1 MLYINK
7 YDVGNIQLD
16 LPSPNYYH
24 FLPLLSFSDI
34 HGSLNL
40 SIVFNY
46 GMYKENYNF
55 YNIAPGYKLNLEKTI
70 IINNN
75 ELKSFQNENGI
86 IVKLNNNDDVYTFED
101 ETKRIIRKNNNTY
114 ELENPDFSKEIYNSL
129 GKIIKTYDKYDVL
142 ILSYDYDS
150 TGKLIKI
157 TYRDT
162 YVITLTYSNNS
173 LSKITYDNKST
184 ILTYLTDKV
193 HITHYSGV
201 EFELINSNPNYSVTS
216 ITTEDQKSIIHTT
229 KIERVEDDI
238 AKLKIT
244 NLIDSNV
251 IDKMIYNFYNCIL
264 SIDNLSI
271 DYKTLFNEVGLEN
284 NIEDKLVV
292 KTITQ
297 YRGRKQ
303 LYSYEVNTEEEYEE
317 GGITIYNTLGSIVNE
332 DGFNIDT
339 TNIMY
344 DVASGVFDS
353 DTGIELSKGSNSIT
367 RWSYDN
373 STYYERSEDGYFI
386 LTGWLKSLRHGETTN
401 IQILNGISEI
411 EYRFRPS
418 PTPTNKWR
426 YFAYKF
432 KFTSNFLNVQAECEN
447 IIDLKNLRIEFKPT
461 HKVDRTEKQKIAIY
475 EDVVINH
482 TDTSV
487 DYIPLSSLTFKC
499 GDEKIIGI
507 YREDILRY
515 KLNKLRNK
523 YPEEI
528 YYNKCKNIIK
538 DTAHNGLTMEYN
550 EVTYNINNFYLGSKS
565 YNNLGITTKVL
576 KDGSNYLISEVRD
589 ENNLV
594 VSQQIINKKL
604 DVGTNVVDGIQT
616 TYTRNNDLIIKE
628 EVKGLYVRTTNYG
641 TDSNGCPTITTIDEF
656 NNTTVYT
663 LDKVWGNVKSVTLP
677 SGQTITDNYDDDGCT
692 ILGRSYKARGRY
704 TNYSYTLG
712 NLSKIKGNEIYY
724 DFTYSKDELTSIS
737 KNNKI
742 IEERN
747 KKIEEKENSDTILE
761 IYNPSKEKAP
771 YKVEKIYDKYGR
783 LTNVENVEGTQE
795 VRYKVLTNNYKIDPR
810 YVEEEHV
817 TSNIDNASSKL
828 ASFNDHKTNNI
839 TKYGYSENK
848 LTKLATYDANG
859 NKISE
864 EKITYDEKDRI
875 TSNTLTLN
883 NKTISE
889 TREYDTTTTQVNYD
903 NRVKEY
909 KFKVN
914 QNPILTVNNIYDNY
928 KRIKNKQISIGNNQ
942 ILKTYGY
949 TKTRLNNI
957 TYFMNGTV
965 KHDYNIEFDGESRI
979 TKETDNMVGY
989 ENTYIYND
997 YGELVRENNAKN
1009 NKTILYSYNDIGN
1022 IIKVQEYNY
1031 TTGEVGSLTK
1041 ENTYTY
1047 DSTYLDRLIK
1057 YNNNSITYD
1066 DNGCL
1071 KTYNGWTYVWNKGKL
1086 ALIKKSTSTTRAVS
1100 RSEDYKFQY
1109 DAYGRRIEK
1118 KYSFFPGLIQTK
1130 DYLISK
1136 TSSYNYDS
1144 QGRLVNE
1151 IIVLNYSDN
1160 TTIKKKLEF
1169 IYEES
1174 QIIGVTYTTTDNS
1187 VTYYYEKN
1195 IYNDVIGIIDNA
1207 GETVV
1212 KYGYDAYGNCK
1223 IDYTINSDLAH
1234 TNPIRYRSYYYDD
1247 ETNLYYL
1254 NTRYYSSEF
1263 CRFIS
1268 QDSIEYLDIETVNGL
1283 NLYCYC
1289 GNDPINNIDPSGH
1302 FVMSIGLLVAIGFGI
1317 GAVIGAG
1324 ASVAGQYL
1332 ANGCSWENFSW
1343 GQLALDTILGGFSGA
1358 LSMSS
1363 LGLGVMSVSNAGLGF
1378 VGAIGGHLINGSDFS
1393 KVSTWLDITLSTGLG
1408 ALVGLIGGAG
1418 ALNAGYLNGAQQ
1430 TAGFIRA
1437 TGLYNDVLTKVVTG
1451 GYRTA
1456 GIASNAL
1463 RLSSQNLVKQW
1474 NKMVIGQ
1481 AGKALTKALAY
1492 SGTALLI
1499 GTAGKGLLYDWYND
1513 YF

>member
-193 HITHYSGV
+193 YITHYSGV

-238 AKLKIT
+238 AKLEIT

-284 NIEDKLVV
+284 KLGV

-317 GGITIYNTLGSIVNE
+317 GGITIYNTLGSIVKE

-353 DTGIELSKGSNSIT
+353 DTGIELSKDSNSIT

-386 LTGWLKSLRHGETTN
+386 LTGWLKSLRHGETAN

-475 EDVVINH
+475 EDVLINH

-487 DYIPLSSLTFKC
+487 DCIPLSSLTFKC

-538 DTAHNGLTMEYN
+538 DTAHNGLTMDYN

-628 EVKGLYVRTTNYG
+628 EVKGLYVRTTNYS
-641 TDSNGCPTITTIDEF
+641 TDSNCCPTITTIDEF

-704 TNYSYTLG
+704 NNYSYTLG
-712 NLSKIKGNEIYY
+712 NLSRIKGNEIYY

-742 IEERN
+742 IEER
-747 KKIEEKENSDTILE
+747 ENSDTILE

-817 TSNIDNASSKL
+817 TSNINNASSKL

-839 TKYGYSENK
+839 TKYGYRENK
-848 LTKLATYDANG
+848 LTKLATYNANG

-864 EKITYDEKDRI
+864 EQITYDEKDRI

-997 YGELVRENNAKN
+997 YGELIRENNAKN

-1109 DAYGRRIEK
+1109 DAHGRRIEK

-1247 ETNLYYL
+1247 ETQLYWVSP
-1254 NTRYYSSEF
+1254 RYYSPEI
-1263 CRFIS
+1263 CRWIS
-1268 QDSIEYLDIETVNGL
+1268 PDSIEYLDIETVNGL

-1302 FVMSIGLLVAIGFGI
+1302 FAVTTLIILGLIGVGAVVGGTVAGVNCYNNGSTGWELVGDILGGALIGGAIGGI
-1317 GAVIGAG
+1317 VGYFAAPGIAAMLSSTGTIGGALAFAEGMGSTGAG
-1324 ASVAGQYL
+1324 IAISSV
-1332 ANGCSWENFSW
+1332 
-1343 GQLALDTILGGFSGA
+1343 GQLALAGA
-1358 LSMSS
+1358 VTS
-1363 LGLGVMSVSNAGLGF
+1363 
-1378 VGAIGGHLINGSDFS
+1378 
-1393 KVSTWLDITLSTGLG
+1393 
-1408 ALVGLIGGAG
+1408 VGLLSGITVMA
-1418 ALNAGYLNGAQQ
+1418 AQ
-1430 TAGFIRA
+1430 TR
-1437 TGLYNDVLTKVVTG
+1437 KSG
-1451 GYRTA
+1451 GYYGERWPGDPHKPDHVHLRGN
-1456 GIASNAL
+1456 GIDIRIGRDGNPL
-1463 RLSSQNLVKQW
+1463 PGEDKLSSQ
-1474 NKMVIGQ
+1474 
-1481 AGKALTKALAY
+1481 ARKALERLWDDFVKLFNR
-1492 SGTALLI
+1492 
-1499 GTAGKGLLYDWYND
+1499 W
-1513 YF
+1513 

>member
-1 MLYINK
+1 
-7 YDVGNIQLD
+7 
-16 LPSPNYYH
+16 
-24 FLPLLSFSDI
+24 
-34 HGSLNL
+34 
-40 SIVFNY
+40 
-46 GMYKENYNF
+46 
-55 YNIAPGYKLNLEKTI
+55 
-70 IINNN
+70 
-75 ELKSFQNENGI
+75 
-86 IVKLNNNDDVYTFED
+86 
-101 ETKRIIRKNNNTY
+101 
-114 ELENPDFSKEIYNSL
+114 
-129 GKIIKTYDKYDVL
+129 
-142 ILSYDYDS
+142 
-150 TGKLIKI
+150 
-157 TYRDT
+157 
-162 YVITLTYSNNS
+162 
-173 LSKITYDNKST
+173 
-184 ILTYLTDKV
+184 
-193 HITHYSGV
+193 
-201 EFELINSNPNYSVTS
+201 
-216 ITTEDQKSIIHTT
+216 
-229 KIERVEDDI
+229 
-238 AKLKIT
+238 
-244 NLIDSNV
+244 
-251 IDKMIYNFYNCIL
+251 MIYNFYNCIL

-284 NIEDKLVV
+284 KLGV

-317 GGITIYNTLGSIVNE
+317 GGITIYNTLGSIVKE

-353 DTGIELSKGSNSIT
+353 DTGIELSKDSNSIT

-386 LTGWLKSLRHGETTN
+386 LTGWLKSLRHGETAN

-475 EDVVINH
+475 EDVLINH

-487 DYIPLSSLTFKC
+487 DCIPLSSLTFKC

-538 DTAHNGLTMEYN
+538 DTAHNGLTMDYN

-628 EVKGLYVRTTNYG
+628 EVKGLYVRTTNYS

-704 TNYSYTLG
+704 NNYSYTLG
-712 NLSKIKGNEIYY
+712 NLSRIKGNEIYY

-742 IEERN
+742 IEER
-747 KKIEEKENSDTILE
+747 ENSDTILE

-817 TSNIDNASSKL
+817 TSNINNASSKL

-839 TKYGYSENK
+839 TKYGYRENK
-848 LTKLATYDANG
+848 LTKLATYNANG

-864 EKITYDEKDRI
+864 EQITYDEKDRI

-997 YGELVRENNAKN
+997 YGELIRENNAKN

-1109 DAYGRRIEK
+1109 DAHGRRIEK

-1247 ETNLYYL
+1247 ETQLYWVSS
-1254 NTRYYSSEF
+1254 RYYSPEI
-1263 CRFIS
+1263 CRWIS
-1268 QDSIEYLDIETVNGL
+1268 PDSIEYLDIETVNGL

-1302 FVMSIGLLVAIGFGI
+1302 FAVTTLIILGLIGVGAVVGGTVAGVNCYNNGSTGWELVGDILGGALIGGAIGGI
-1317 GAVIGAG
+1317 VGYFAAPGIAAMLSSTGTIGGALAFAEGMGSTGAG
-1324 ASVAGQYL
+1324 IAISSV
-1332 ANGCSWENFSW
+1332 
-1343 GQLALDTILGGFSGA
+1343 GQLALAGA
-1358 LSMSS
+1358 VTS
-1363 LGLGVMSVSNAGLGF
+1363 
-1378 VGAIGGHLINGSDFS
+1378 
-1393 KVSTWLDITLSTGLG
+1393 
-1408 ALVGLIGGAG
+1408 VGLLSGITVMA
-1418 ALNAGYLNGAQQ
+1418 AQ
-1430 TAGFIRA
+1430 TR
-1437 TGLYNDVLTKVVTG
+1437 KSG
-1451 GYRTA
+1451 GYYGERWPGDPHKPDHVHLRGN
-1456 GIASNAL
+1456 GIDIRIGRDGNPL
-1463 RLSSQNLVKQW
+1463 PGEDKLSSQ
-1474 NKMVIGQ
+1474 
-1481 AGKALTKALAY
+1481 ARKALERLWDDFVKLFNR
-1492 SGTALLI
+1492 
-1499 GTAGKGLLYDWYND
+1499 W
-1513 YF
+1513 

>member
-193 HITHYSGV
+193 YITHYSGV

-238 AKLKIT
+238 AKLEIT

-284 NIEDKLVV
+284 KLGV

-317 GGITIYNTLGSIVNE
+317 GGITIYNTLGSIVKE

-353 DTGIELSKGSNSIT
+353 DTGIELSKDSNSIT

-386 LTGWLKSLRHGETTN
+386 LTGWLKSLRHGETAN

-475 EDVVINH
+475 EDVLINH

-487 DYIPLSSLTFKC
+487 DCIPLSSLTFKC

-538 DTAHNGLTMEYN
+538 DTAHNGLTMDYN

-628 EVKGLYVRTTNYG
+628 EVKGLYVRTTNYS

-704 TNYSYTLG
+704 NNYSYTLG
-712 NLSKIKGNEIYY
+712 NLSRIKGNEIYY

-742 IEERN
+742 IEER
-747 KKIEEKENSDTILE
+747 ENSDTILE

-817 TSNIDNASSKL
+817 TSNINNASSKL

-839 TKYGYSENK
+839 TKYGYRENK
-848 LTKLATYDANG
+848 LTKLATYNANG

-864 EKITYDEKDRI
+864 EQITYDEKDRI

-997 YGELVRENNAKN
+997 YGELIRENNAKN

-1109 DAYGRRIEK
+1109 DAHGRRIEK

-1247 ETNLYYL
+1247 ETQLYWVSP
-1254 NTRYYSSEF
+1254 RYYSPEI
-1263 CRFIS
+1263 CRWVS
-1268 QDSIEYLDIETVNGL
+1268 PDSIEYLDIETVNGL

-1302 FVMSIGLLVAIGFGI
+1302 FAVTTLIILGLIGVGAVVGGTVAGVNCYNNGSTGWELVGDILGGALIGGAIGGI
-1317 GAVIGAG
+1317 VGYFAAPGIAAMLSSTGTIGGALAFAEGMGSTGAG
-1324 ASVAGQYL
+1324 IAISSV
-1332 ANGCSWENFSW
+1332 
-1343 GQLALDTILGGFSGA
+1343 GQLALAGA
-1358 LSMSS
+1358 VTS
-1363 LGLGVMSVSNAGLGF
+1363 
-1378 VGAIGGHLINGSDFS
+1378 
-1393 KVSTWLDITLSTGLG
+1393 
-1408 ALVGLIGGAG
+1408 VGLLSGITVMA
-1418 ALNAGYLNGAQQ
+1418 AQ
-1430 TAGFIRA
+1430 TR
-1437 TGLYNDVLTKVVTG
+1437 KSG
-1451 GYRTA
+1451 GYYGERWPGDPHKPDHVHLRGN
-1456 GIASNAL
+1456 GIDIRIGRDGNPL
-1463 RLSSQNLVKQW
+1463 PGEDKLSSQ
-1474 NKMVIGQ
+1474 
-1481 AGKALTKALAY
+1481 ARKALERLWDDFVKLFNR
-1492 SGTALLI
+1492 
-1499 GTAGKGLLYDWYND
+1499 W
-1513 YF
+1513 

>member
-193 HITHYSGV
+193 YITHYSGV

-238 AKLKIT
+238 AKLEIT

-284 NIEDKLVV
+284 KLGV

-317 GGITIYNTLGSIVNE
+317 GGITIYNTLGSIVKE

-353 DTGIELSKGSNSIT
+353 DTGIELSKDSNSIT

-386 LTGWLKSLRHGETTN
+386 LTGWLKSLRHGETAN

-475 EDVVINH
+475 EDVLINH

-487 DYIPLSSLTFKC
+487 DCIPLSSLTFKC

-538 DTAHNGLTMEYN
+538 DTAHNGLTMDYN

-628 EVKGLYVRTTNYG
+628 EVKGLYVRTTNYS

-704 TNYSYTLG
+704 NNYSYTLG
-712 NLSKIKGNEIYY
+712 NLSRIKGNEIYY

-742 IEERN
+742 IEER
-747 KKIEEKENSDTILE
+747 ENSDTILE

-817 TSNIDNASSKL
+817 TSNINNASSKL

-839 TKYGYSENK
+839 TKYGYRENK
-848 LTKLATYDANG
+848 LTKLATYNANG

-864 EKITYDEKDRI
+864 EQITYDEKDRI

-997 YGELVRENNAKN
+997 YGELIRENNAKN

-1109 DAYGRRIEK
+1109 DAHGRRIEK

-1247 ETNLYYL
+1247 ETQLYWVSP
-1254 NTRYYSSEF
+1254 RYYSPEI
-1263 CRFIS
+1263 CRWIS
-1268 QDSIEYLDIETVNGL
+1268 PDSIEYLDIETVNGL

-1302 FVMSIGLLVAIGFGI
+1302 FAVTTLIILGLIGVGAVVGGTVAGVNCYNNGSTGWELVGDILGGALIGGAIGGI
-1317 GAVIGAG
+1317 VGYFAAPGIAAMLSSTGTIGGALAFAEGMGSTGAG
-1324 ASVAGQYL
+1324 IAISSV
-1332 ANGCSWENFSW
+1332 
-1343 GQLALDTILGGFSGA
+1343 GQLALAGA
-1358 LSMSS
+1358 VTS
-1363 LGLGVMSVSNAGLGF
+1363 
-1378 VGAIGGHLINGSDFS
+1378 
-1393 KVSTWLDITLSTGLG
+1393 
-1408 ALVGLIGGAG
+1408 VGLLSGITVMA
-1418 ALNAGYLNGAQQ
+1418 AQ
-1430 TAGFIRA
+1430 TR
-1437 TGLYNDVLTKVVTG
+1437 KSG
-1451 GYRTA
+1451 GYYGERWPGDPHKPDHVHLRGN
-1456 GIASNAL
+1456 GIDIRIGRDGNPL
-1463 RLSSQNLVKQW
+1463 PGEDKLSSQ
-1474 NKMVIGQ
+1474 
-1481 AGKALTKALAY
+1481 ARKALERLWDDFVKLFNR
-1492 SGTALLI
+1492 
-1499 GTAGKGLLYDWYND
+1499 W
-1513 YF
+1513 

>member
-173 LSKITYDNKST
+173 LSKIIYDNKST

-193 HITHYSGV
+193 YITHYSGV

-216 ITTEDQKSIIHTT
+216 ITTEDQESIIHTT

-238 AKLKIT
+238 AKLEIT

-284 NIEDKLVV
+284 KLGV

-317 GGITIYNTLGSIVNE
+317 GGITIYNTLGSIVKE

-353 DTGIELSKGSNSIT
+353 DTGIELRKVSQSIT

-386 LTGWLKSLRHGETTN
+386 LTGWLKSLRHGETAN
-401 IQILNGISEI
+401 IQILNGISEV
-411 EYRFRPS
+411 EYEFRPS

-475 EDVVINH
+475 EDVLINH

-487 DYIPLSSLTFKC
+487 DCIPLSSLTFKC

-628 EVKGLYVRTTNYG
+628 EVKGLYVRTTNYS

-704 TNYSYTLG
+704 NNYSYTLG
-712 NLSKIKGNEIYY
+712 NLGRIKGNEIYY

-742 IEERN
+742 IEER
-747 KKIEEKENSDTILE
+747 ENSDTILE

-817 TSNIDNASSKL
+817 TSNINNASSKL

-839 TKYGYSENK
+839 TKYGYRENK
-848 LTKLATYDANG
+848 LTKLATYNANG

-864 EKITYDEKDRI
+864 EQITYDEKDRI

-997 YGELVRENNAKN
+997 YGELIRENNAKN

-1118 KYSFFPGLIQTK
+1118 EYSFFPGLIQTK

-1187 VTYYYEKN
+1187 MTYYYEKN

-1247 ETNLYYL
+1247 ETQLYWVSS
-1254 NTRYYSSEF
+1254 RYYSPEL
-1263 CRFIS
+1263 CRFIQPADVS
-1268 QDSIEYLDIETVNGL
+1268 SLNPQSINGL
-1283 NLYCYC
+1283 NLYAYT
-1289 GNDPINNIDPSGH
+1289 NNNPINLVCNSFANGIS
-1302 FVMSIGLLVAIGFGI
+1302 SISSINGYTGLLMNVGSIPNHSNNLYSNSINIMGGLHAVSSIFGFVDQWTGYLSGGIDGGLDFWGPDGFGI
-1317 GAVIGAG
+1317 SSFSKYSNALSKFGKGMIIAGSVLSWGSSAHNNFTNPNYTTGEALGATAMDAVYYTGKGIGTYYAGIGVGKAAVGLGIAVGGAAITYLGVGFAG
-1324 ASVAGQYL
+1324 AL
-1332 ANGCSWENFSW
+1332 
-1343 GQLALDTILGGFSGA
+1343 
-1358 LSMSS
+1358 
-1363 LGLGVMSVSNAGLGF
+1363 
-1378 VGAIGGHLINGSDFS
+1378 AIGGGVAVVVGIVGAVAIYYLGEL
-1393 KVSTWLDITLSTGLG
+1393 LDYGWSEL
-1408 ALVGLIGGAG
+1408 
-1418 ALNAGYLNGAQQ
+1418 
-1430 TAGFIRA
+1430 
-1437 TGLYNDVLTKVVTG
+1437 K
-1451 GYRTA
+1451 
-1456 GIASNAL
+1456 
-1463 RLSSQNLVKQW
+1463 
-1474 NKMVIGQ
+1474 
-1481 AGKALTKALAY
+1481 KAL
-1492 SGTALLI
+1492 
-1499 GTAGKGLLYDWYND
+1499 
-1513 YF
+1513 FE

>member
-1 MLYINK
+1 MFYINK

-173 LSKITYDNKST
+173 LSKIIYDNKST

-193 HITHYSGV
+193 YITHYSGV

-216 ITTEDQKSIIHTT
+216 ITTEDQESIIHTT

-238 AKLKIT
+238 AKLEIT

-284 NIEDKLVV
+284 KLGV

-317 GGITIYNTLGSIVNE
+317 GGITIYNTLGSIVKE

-344 DVASGVFDS
+344 DIASGVFDS
-353 DTGIELSKGSNSIT
+353 DTGIELRKVSQSIT

-386 LTGWLKSLRHGETTN
+386 LTGWLKSLRHGETAN
-401 IQILNGISEI
+401 IQILNGISEV
-411 EYRFRPS
+411 EYEFRPS

-475 EDVVINH
+475 EDVLINH

-538 DTAHNGLTMEYN
+538 DTAHNGLTMDYN

-628 EVKGLYVRTTNYG
+628 EVKGLYVRTTNYS

-663 LDKVWGNVKSVTLP
+663 LDKVWGNVKSVILP

-704 TNYSYTLG
+704 NNYSYTLG
-712 NLSKIKGNEIYY
+712 NLSRIKGNEIYY

-742 IEERN
+742 IEER
-747 KKIEEKENSDTILE
+747 ENSDTILE

-817 TSNIDNASSKL
+817 TSNINNASSKL

-848 LTKLATYDANG
+848 LTKLATYNANG

-864 EKITYDEKDRI
+864 EQITYDEKDRI

-889 TREYDTTTTQVNYD
+889 TREYDTTPTQVNYD

-965 KHDYNIEFDGESRI
+965 KHDYNIEFDSESRI

-997 YGELVRENNAKN
+997 YGELIRENNAKN

-1031 TTGEVGSLTK
+1031 TTGEVGSLIK

-1086 ALIKKSTSTTRAVS
+1086 AVIKKSTSTTRAVS

-1109 DAYGRRIEK
+1109 DAQGRRIEK

-1234 TNPIRYRSYYYDD
+1234 TNPIRNRSYYYDD
-1247 ETNLYYL
+1247 ETQLYWVSS
-1254 NTRYYSSEF
+1254 RYYSPEI
-1263 CRFIS
+1263 CRWIS
-1268 QDSIEYLDIETVNGL
+1268 PDSIEYLDIETVNGL

-1302 FVMSIGLLVAIGFGI
+1302 FAVTTLIILGLIGVGAVVGGTVAGVNCYNNGSTGWELVGDILGGALIGGAIGGI
-1317 GAVIGAG
+1317 VGYFAAPGIAAMLSSTGTIGGALAFAEGMGSTGAG
-1324 ASVAGQYL
+1324 IAISSV
-1332 ANGCSWENFSW
+1332 
-1343 GQLALDTILGGFSGA
+1343 GQLALAGA
-1358 LSMSS
+1358 VTS
-1363 LGLGVMSVSNAGLGF
+1363 
-1378 VGAIGGHLINGSDFS
+1378 
-1393 KVSTWLDITLSTGLG
+1393 
-1408 ALVGLIGGAG
+1408 VGLLSGITVMA
-1418 ALNAGYLNGAQQ
+1418 AQ
-1430 TAGFIRA
+1430 TR
-1437 TGLYNDVLTKVVTG
+1437 KSG
-1451 GYRTA
+1451 GYYGERWPGDPHKPDHVHLRGN
-1456 GIASNAL
+1456 GIDIRIGRDGNPL
-1463 RLSSQNLVKQW
+1463 PGEDKLSSQ
-1474 NKMVIGQ
+1474 
-1481 AGKALTKALAY
+1481 ARKALERLWDDFVKLFNR
-1492 SGTALLI
+1492 
-1499 GTAGKGLLYDWYND
+1499 W
-1513 YF
+1513 

>member
-1 MLYINK
+1 MFYINK

-173 LSKITYDNKST
+173 LSKIIYDNKST

-193 HITHYSGV
+193 YITHYSGV

-284 NIEDKLVV
+284 KLGV

-353 DTGIELSKGSNSIT
+353 DTGIELSKDSNSIT

-594 VSQQIINKKL
+594 VSQQIISKKL

-628 EVKGLYVRTTNYG
+628 EVKGLYVRTTNYS

-704 TNYSYTLG
+704 NNYSYTLG
-712 NLSKIKGNEIYY
+712 NLSRIKGNEIYY

-742 IEERN
+742 IEER
-747 KKIEEKENSDTILE
+747 ENSDTILE

-783 LTNVENVEGTQE
+783 LTSVENVEGTQE

-839 TKYGYSENK
+839 TKYEYSENK
-848 LTKLATYDANG
+848 LTKLATYDVNG

-864 EKITYDEKDRI
+864 EQITYDEKDRI

-889 TREYDTTTTQVNYD
+889 TREYDTTPIQVNYD

-914 QNPILTVNNIYDNY
+914 QNSILTVNNIYDNY

-997 YGELVRENNAKN
+997 YGELIRENNAKN

-1109 DAYGRRIEK
+1109 DAQGRRIEK

-1247 ETNLYYL
+1247 ETQLYWVSS
-1254 NTRYYSSEF
+1254 RYYSPEI
-1263 CRFIS
+1263 CRWIS
-1268 QDSIEYLDIETVNGL
+1268 PDSIEYLDIETVNGL

-1302 FVMSIGLLVAIGFGI
+1302 FAVTTLIILGLIGVGAVVGGTVAGVNCYNNGSTGWELVGDILGGALIGGAIGGI
-1317 GAVIGAG
+1317 VGYFAAPGIAAMLSSTGTIGGALAFAEGMGSTGAG
-1324 ASVAGQYL
+1324 IAISSV
-1332 ANGCSWENFSW
+1332 
-1343 GQLALDTILGGFSGA
+1343 GQLALAGA
-1358 LSMSS
+1358 VTS
-1363 LGLGVMSVSNAGLGF
+1363 
-1378 VGAIGGHLINGSDFS
+1378 
-1393 KVSTWLDITLSTGLG
+1393 
-1408 ALVGLIGGAG
+1408 VGLLSGITVMA
-1418 ALNAGYLNGAQQ
+1418 AQ
-1430 TAGFIRA
+1430 TR
-1437 TGLYNDVLTKVVTG
+1437 KSG
-1451 GYRTA
+1451 GYYGERWPGDPHKPDHVHLRGN
-1456 GIASNAL
+1456 GIDIRIGRDGNPL
-1463 RLSSQNLVKQW
+1463 PGEDKLSSQ
-1474 NKMVIGQ
+1474 
-1481 AGKALTKALAY
+1481 ARKALERLWDDFVKLFNR
-1492 SGTALLI
+1492 
-1499 GTAGKGLLYDWYND
+1499 W
-1513 YF
+1513 

>member
-193 HITHYSGV
+193 YITHYSGV

-238 AKLKIT
+238 AKLEIT

-284 NIEDKLVV
+284 KLGV

-317 GGITIYNTLGSIVNE
+317 GGITIYNTLGSIVKE

-353 DTGIELSKGSNSIT
+353 DTGIELSKDSNSIT

-386 LTGWLKSLRHGETTN
+386 LTGWLKSLRHGETAN

-475 EDVVINH
+475 EDVLINH

-487 DYIPLSSLTFKC
+487 DCIPLSSLTFKC

-538 DTAHNGLTMEYN
+538 DTAHNGLTMDYN

-628 EVKGLYVRTTNYG
+628 EVKGLYVRTTNYS

-704 TNYSYTLG
+704 NNYSYTLG
-712 NLSKIKGNEIYY
+712 NLSRIKGNEIYY

-742 IEERN
+742 IEER
-747 KKIEEKENSDTILE
+747 ENSDTILE

-817 TSNIDNASSKL
+817 TSNINNASSKL
-828 ASFNDHKTNNI
+828 ASFNDRKTNNI
-839 TKYGYSENK
+839 TKYGYRENK
-848 LTKLATYDANG
+848 LTKLATYNANG

-864 EKITYDEKDRI
+864 EQITYDEKDRI

-997 YGELVRENNAKN
+997 YGELIRENNAKN

-1109 DAYGRRIEK
+1109 DAHGRRIEK

-1247 ETNLYYL
+1247 ETQLYWVSP
-1254 NTRYYSSEF
+1254 RYYSPEI
-1263 CRFIS
+1263 CRWIS
-1268 QDSIEYLDIETVNGL
+1268 PDSIEYLDIETVNGL

-1302 FVMSIGLLVAIGFGI
+1302 FAVTTLIILGLIGVGAVVGGTVAGVNCYNNGSTGWELVGDILGGALIGGAIGGI
-1317 GAVIGAG
+1317 VGYFAAPGIAAMLSSTGTIGGALAFAEGMGSTGAG
-1324 ASVAGQYL
+1324 IAISSV
-1332 ANGCSWENFSW
+1332 
-1343 GQLALDTILGGFSGA
+1343 GQLALAGA
-1358 LSMSS
+1358 VTS
-1363 LGLGVMSVSNAGLGF
+1363 
-1378 VGAIGGHLINGSDFS
+1378 
-1393 KVSTWLDITLSTGLG
+1393 
-1408 ALVGLIGGAG
+1408 VGLLSGITVMA
-1418 ALNAGYLNGAQQ
+1418 AQ
-1430 TAGFIRA
+1430 TR
-1437 TGLYNDVLTKVVTG
+1437 KSG
-1451 GYRTA
+1451 GYYGERWPGDPHKPDHVHLRGN
-1456 GIASNAL
+1456 GIDIRIGRDGNPL
-1463 RLSSQNLVKQW
+1463 PGEDKLSSQ
-1474 NKMVIGQ
+1474 
-1481 AGKALTKALAY
+1481 ARKALERLWDDFVKLFNR
-1492 SGTALLI
+1492 
-1499 GTAGKGLLYDWYND
+1499 W
-1513 YF
+1513 

>member
-1 MLYINK
+1 M
-7 YDVGNIQLD
+7 D
-16 LPSPNYYH
+16 
-24 FLPLLSFSDI
+24 
-34 HGSLNL
+34 
-40 SIVFNY
+40 
-46 GMYKENYNF
+46 
-55 YNIAPGYKLNLEKTI
+55 
-70 IINNN
+70 
-75 ELKSFQNENGI
+75 
-86 IVKLNNNDDVYTFED
+86 
-101 ETKRIIRKNNNTY
+101 
-114 ELENPDFSKEIYNSL
+114 
-129 GKIIKTYDKYDVL
+129 
-142 ILSYDYDS
+142 
-150 TGKLIKI
+150 
-157 TYRDT
+157 
-162 YVITLTYSNNS
+162 
-173 LSKITYDNKST
+173 
-184 ILTYLTDKV
+184 
-193 HITHYSGV
+193 
-201 EFELINSNPNYSVTS
+201 
-216 ITTEDQKSIIHTT
+216 
-229 KIERVEDDI
+229 
-238 AKLKIT
+238 
-244 NLIDSNV
+244 
-251 IDKMIYNFYNCIL
+251 
-264 SIDNLSI
+264 
-271 DYKTLFNEVGLEN
+271 
-284 NIEDKLVV
+284 
-292 KTITQ
+292 
-297 YRGRKQ
+297 
-303 LYSYEVNTEEEYEE
+303 
-317 GGITIYNTLGSIVNE
+317 
-332 DGFNIDT
+332 
-339 TNIMY
+339 
-344 DVASGVFDS
+344 
-353 DTGIELSKGSNSIT
+353 
-367 RWSYDN
+367 
-373 STYYERSEDGYFI
+373 
-386 LTGWLKSLRHGETTN
+386 
-401 IQILNGISEI
+401 
-411 EYRFRPS
+411 
-418 PTPTNKWR
+418 
-426 YFAYKF
+426 
-432 KFTSNFLNVQAECEN
+432 
-447 IIDLKNLRIEFKPT
+447 
-461 HKVDRTEKQKIAIY
+461 
-475 EDVVINH
+475 
-482 TDTSV
+482 
-487 DYIPLSSLTFKC
+487 
-499 GDEKIIGI
+499 
-507 YREDILRY
+507 
-515 KLNKLRNK
+515 
-523 YPEEI
+523 
-528 YYNKCKNIIK
+528 
-538 DTAHNGLTMEYN
+538 YN

-628 EVKGLYVRTTNYG
+628 EVKGLYVRTTNYS

-704 TNYSYTLG
+704 NNYSYTLG
-712 NLSKIKGNEIYY
+712 NLSRIKGNEIYY

-742 IEERN
+742 IEER
-747 KKIEEKENSDTILE
+747 ENSDTILE

-817 TSNIDNASSKL
+817 TSNINNASSKL

-839 TKYGYSENK
+839 TKYGYRENK
-848 LTKLATYDANG
+848 LTKLATYNANG

-864 EKITYDEKDRI
+864 EQITYDEKDRI

-997 YGELVRENNAKN
+997 YGELIRENNAKN

-1109 DAYGRRIEK
+1109 DAHGRRIEK

-1247 ETNLYYL
+1247 ETQLYWVSS
-1254 NTRYYSSEF
+1254 RYYSPEI
-1263 CRFIS
+1263 CRWIS
-1268 QDSIEYLDIETVNGL
+1268 PDSIEYLDIETVNGL

-1302 FVMSIGLLVAIGFGI
+1302 FAVTTLIILGLIGVGAVVGGTVAGVNCYNNGSTGWELVGDILGGALIGGAIGGI
-1317 GAVIGAG
+1317 VGYFAAPGIAAMLSSTGTIGGALAFAEGMGSTGAG
-1324 ASVAGQYL
+1324 IAISSV
-1332 ANGCSWENFSW
+1332 
-1343 GQLALDTILGGFSGA
+1343 GQLALAGA
-1358 LSMSS
+1358 VTS
-1363 LGLGVMSVSNAGLGF
+1363 
-1378 VGAIGGHLINGSDFS
+1378 
-1393 KVSTWLDITLSTGLG
+1393 
-1408 ALVGLIGGAG
+1408 VGLLSGITVMA
-1418 ALNAGYLNGAQQ
+1418 AQ
-1430 TAGFIRA
+1430 TR
-1437 TGLYNDVLTKVVTG
+1437 KSG
-1451 GYRTA
+1451 GYYGERWPGDPHKPDHVHLRGN
-1456 GIASNAL
+1456 GIDIRIGRDGNPL
-1463 RLSSQNLVKQW
+1463 PGEDKLSSQ
-1474 NKMVIGQ
+1474 
-1481 AGKALTKALAY
+1481 ARKALERLWDDFVKLFNR
-1492 SGTALLI
+1492 
-1499 GTAGKGLLYDWYND
+1499 W
-1513 YF
+1513 

>member
-193 HITHYSGV
+193 YITHYSGV

-238 AKLKIT
+238 AKLEIT

-284 NIEDKLVV
+284 KLGV

-317 GGITIYNTLGSIVNE
+317 GGITIYNTLGSIVKE

-353 DTGIELSKGSNSIT
+353 DTGIELSKDSNSIT

-386 LTGWLKSLRHGETTN
+386 LTGWLKSLRHGETAN

-475 EDVVINH
+475 EDVLINH

-487 DYIPLSSLTFKC
+487 DCIPLSSLTFKC

-538 DTAHNGLTMEYN
+538 DTAHNGLTMDYN

-628 EVKGLYVRTTNYG
+628 EVKGLYVRTTNYS

-704 TNYSYTLG
+704 NNYSYTLG
-712 NLSKIKGNEIYY
+712 NLSRIKGNEIYY

-742 IEERN
+742 IEER
-747 KKIEEKENSDTILE
+747 ENSDTILE

-817 TSNIDNASSKL
+817 TSNINNASSKL

-839 TKYGYSENK
+839 TKYGYRENK
-848 LTKLATYDANG
+848 LTKLATYNANG

-864 EKITYDEKDRI
+864 EQITYDEKDRI

-997 YGELVRENNAKN
+997 YGELIRENNAKN

-1109 DAYGRRIEK
+1109 DAHGRRIEK

-1247 ETNLYYL
+1247 ETQLYWVSS
-1254 NTRYYSSEF
+1254 RYYSPEI
-1263 CRFIS
+1263 CRWIS
-1268 QDSIEYLDIETVNGL
+1268 PDSIEYLDIETVNGL

-1302 FVMSIGLLVAIGFGI
+1302 FAVTTLIILGLIGVGAVVGGTVAGVNCYNNGSTGWELVGDILGGALIGGAIGGI
-1317 GAVIGAG
+1317 VGYFAAPGIAAMLSSTGTIGGALAFAEGMGSTGAG
-1324 ASVAGQYL
+1324 IAISSV
-1332 ANGCSWENFSW
+1332 
-1343 GQLALDTILGGFSGA
+1343 GQLALAGA
-1358 LSMSS
+1358 VTS
-1363 LGLGVMSVSNAGLGF
+1363 
-1378 VGAIGGHLINGSDFS
+1378 
-1393 KVSTWLDITLSTGLG
+1393 
-1408 ALVGLIGGAG
+1408 VGLLSGITVMA
-1418 ALNAGYLNGAQQ
+1418 AQ
-1430 TAGFIRA
+1430 TR
-1437 TGLYNDVLTKVVTG
+1437 KSG
-1451 GYRTA
+1451 GYYGERWPGDPHKPDHVHLRGN
-1456 GIASNAL
+1456 GIDIRIGRDGNPL
-1463 RLSSQNLVKQW
+1463 PGEDKLSSQ
-1474 NKMVIGQ
+1474 
-1481 AGKALTKALAY
+1481 ARKALERLWDDFVKLFNR
-1492 SGTALLI
+1492 
-1499 GTAGKGLLYDWYND
+1499 W
-1513 YF
+1513 

>member
-193 HITHYSGV
+193 YITHYSGV

-238 AKLKIT
+238 AKLEIT

-284 NIEDKLVV
+284 KLGV

-317 GGITIYNTLGSIVNE
+317 GGITIYNTLGSIVKE

-353 DTGIELSKGSNSIT
+353 DTGIELSKDSNSIT

-386 LTGWLKSLRHGETTN
+386 LTGWLKSLRHGETAN

-475 EDVVINH
+475 EDVLINH

-487 DYIPLSSLTFKC
+487 DCIPLSSLTFKC

-538 DTAHNGLTMEYN
+538 DTAHNGLTMDYN

-628 EVKGLYVRTTNYG
+628 EVKGLYVRTSNYS

-704 TNYSYTLG
+704 NNYSYTLG
-712 NLSKIKGNEIYY
+712 NLSRIKGNEIYY

-742 IEERN
+742 IEER
-747 KKIEEKENSDTILE
+747 ENSDTILE

-817 TSNIDNASSKL
+817 TSNINNASSKL

-839 TKYGYSENK
+839 TKYGYRENK
-848 LTKLATYDANG
+848 LTKLATYNANG

-864 EKITYDEKDRI
+864 EQITYDEKDRI

-997 YGELVRENNAKN
+997 YGELIRENNAKN

-1109 DAYGRRIEK
+1109 DAHGRRIEK

-1247 ETNLYYL
+1247 ETQLYWVSP
-1254 NTRYYSSEF
+1254 RYYSPEI
-1263 CRFIS
+1263 CRWIS
-1268 QDSIEYLDIETVNGL
+1268 PDSIEYLDIETVNGL

-1302 FVMSIGLLVAIGFGI
+1302 FAVTTLIILGLIGVGAVVGGTVAGVNCYNNGSTGWELVGDILGGALIGGAIGGI
-1317 GAVIGAG
+1317 VGYFAAPGIAAMLSSTGTIGGALAFAEGMGSTGAG
-1324 ASVAGQYL
+1324 IAISSV
-1332 ANGCSWENFSW
+1332 
-1343 GQLALDTILGGFSGA
+1343 GQLALAGA
-1358 LSMSS
+1358 VTS
-1363 LGLGVMSVSNAGLGF
+1363 
-1378 VGAIGGHLINGSDFS
+1378 
-1393 KVSTWLDITLSTGLG
+1393 
-1408 ALVGLIGGAG
+1408 VGLLSGITVMA
-1418 ALNAGYLNGAQQ
+1418 AQ
-1430 TAGFIRA
+1430 TR
-1437 TGLYNDVLTKVVTG
+1437 KSG
-1451 GYRTA
+1451 GYYGERWPGDPHKPDHVHLRGN
-1456 GIASNAL
+1456 GIDIRIGRDGNPL
-1463 RLSSQNLVKQW
+1463 PGEDKLSSQ
-1474 NKMVIGQ
+1474 
-1481 AGKALTKALAY
+1481 ARKALERLWDDFVKLFNR
-1492 SGTALLI
+1492 
-1499 GTAGKGLLYDWYND
+1499 W
-1513 YF
+1513 

>member
-1 MLYINK
+1 
-7 YDVGNIQLD
+7 
-16 LPSPNYYH
+16 
-24 FLPLLSFSDI
+24 
-34 HGSLNL
+34 
-40 SIVFNY
+40 
-46 GMYKENYNF
+46 MYKENYNF

-193 HITHYSGV
+193 YITHYSGV

-238 AKLKIT
+238 AKLEIT
-244 NLIDSNV
+244 NLIDGNV

-284 NIEDKLVV
+284 KLGV

-353 DTGIELSKGSNSIT
+353 DTGIELSKDSNSIT

-594 VSQQIINKKL
+594 VSQQIISKKL

-704 TNYSYTLG
+704 NNYSYTLG
-712 NLSKIKGNEIYY
+712 NLSRIKGNEIYY

-742 IEERN
+742 IEER
-747 KKIEEKENSDTILE
+747 ENSDTILE

-914 QNPILTVNNIYDNY
+914 QNSILTVNNIYDNY

-997 YGELVRENNAKN
+997 YGELIRENNAKN

-1071 KTYNGWTYVWNKGKL
+1071 KAYNGWTYVWNKGKL

-1169 IYEES
+1169 IYEEN

-1254 NTRYYSSEF
+1254 NTRYYSSEL
-1263 CRFIS
+1263 CRFIQPADVS
-1268 QDSIEYLDIETVNGL
+1268 SLNPQSINGL
-1283 NLYCYC
+1283 NLYAYT
-1289 GNDPINNIDPSGH
+1289 NNNPINLVCNSFANGIS
-1302 FVMSIGLLVAIGFGI
+1302 SISSINGYTGLLMNVGSIPNHSNNLYSNSINIMGGLHAVSSIFGFVDQWTGYLSGGIDGGLDFWGPDGFGI
-1317 GAVIGAG
+1317 SSFSKYSNALSKFGKGMIIAGSVLSWGSSAHNNFTNPNYTTGEALGATAMDAVYYTGKGIGTYYAGIGVGKAAVGLGIAVGGAAITYLGVGFAG
-1324 ASVAGQYL
+1324 AL
-1332 ANGCSWENFSW
+1332 
-1343 GQLALDTILGGFSGA
+1343 
-1358 LSMSS
+1358 
-1363 LGLGVMSVSNAGLGF
+1363 
-1378 VGAIGGHLINGSDFS
+1378 AIGGGVAVVVGIVGAVAIYYLGEL
-1393 KVSTWLDITLSTGLG
+1393 LDYGWSEL
-1408 ALVGLIGGAG
+1408 
-1418 ALNAGYLNGAQQ
+1418 
-1430 TAGFIRA
+1430 
-1437 TGLYNDVLTKVVTG
+1437 K
-1451 GYRTA
+1451 
-1456 GIASNAL
+1456 
-1463 RLSSQNLVKQW
+1463 
-1474 NKMVIGQ
+1474 
-1481 AGKALTKALAY
+1481 KAL
-1492 SGTALLI
+1492 
-1499 GTAGKGLLYDWYND
+1499 
-1513 YF
+1513 FE

>member
-193 HITHYSGV
+193 YITHYSGV

-238 AKLKIT
+238 AKLEIT

-284 NIEDKLVV
+284 KLGV

-317 GGITIYNTLGSIVNE
+317 GGITIYNTLGSIVKE

-353 DTGIELSKGSNSIT
+353 DTGIELSKDSNSIT

-386 LTGWLKSLRHGETTN
+386 LTGWLKSLRHGETAN

-475 EDVVINH
+475 EDVLINH

-487 DYIPLSSLTFKC
+487 DCIPLSSLTFKC

-538 DTAHNGLTMEYN
+538 DTAHNGLTMDYN

-576 KDGSNYLISEVRD
+576 KVGSNYLISEVRD

-628 EVKGLYVRTTNYG
+628 EVKGLYVRTTNYS

-704 TNYSYTLG
+704 NNYSYTLG
-712 NLSKIKGNEIYY
+712 NLSRIKGNEIYY

-742 IEERN
+742 IEER
-747 KKIEEKENSDTILE
+747 ENSDTILE

-817 TSNIDNASSKL
+817 TSNINNASSKL

-839 TKYGYSENK
+839 TKYGYRENK
-848 LTKLATYDANG
+848 LTKLATYNANG

-864 EKITYDEKDRI
+864 EQITYDEKDRI

-997 YGELVRENNAKN
+997 YGELIRENNAKN

-1109 DAYGRRIEK
+1109 DAHGRRIEK

-1247 ETNLYYL
+1247 ETQLYWVSP
-1254 NTRYYSSEF
+1254 RYYSPEI
-1263 CRFIS
+1263 CRWIS
-1268 QDSIEYLDIETVNGL
+1268 PDSIEYLDIETVNGL

-1302 FVMSIGLLVAIGFGI
+1302 FAVTTLIILGLIGVGAVVGGTVAGVNCYNNGSTGWELVGDILGGALIGGAIGGI
-1317 GAVIGAG
+1317 VGYFAAPGIAAMLSSTGTIGGALAFAEGMGSTGAG
-1324 ASVAGQYL
+1324 IAISSV
-1332 ANGCSWENFSW
+1332 
-1343 GQLALDTILGGFSGA
+1343 GQLALAGA
-1358 LSMSS
+1358 VTS
-1363 LGLGVMSVSNAGLGF
+1363 
-1378 VGAIGGHLINGSDFS
+1378 
-1393 KVSTWLDITLSTGLG
+1393 
-1408 ALVGLIGGAG
+1408 VGLLSGITVMA
-1418 ALNAGYLNGAQQ
+1418 AQ
-1430 TAGFIRA
+1430 TR
-1437 TGLYNDVLTKVVTG
+1437 KSG
-1451 GYRTA
+1451 GYYGERWPGDPHKPDHVHLRGN
-1456 GIASNAL
+1456 GIDIRIGRDGNPL
-1463 RLSSQNLVKQW
+1463 PGEDKLSSQ
-1474 NKMVIGQ
+1474 
-1481 AGKALTKALAY
+1481 ARKALERLWDDFVKLFNR
-1492 SGTALLI
+1492 
-1499 GTAGKGLLYDWYND
+1499 W
-1513 YF
+1513 